1 MLTQSVAVV
10 RNIDEAVAGS
20 KPMRFSSTG
29 TSTPESP
36 LAMHENTIAA
46 NTTKASVNGCG

>member
-10 RNIDEAVAGS
+10 RKMDDAVAGS
-20 KPMRFSSTG
+20 KPIRFMATG
-29 TSTPESP
+29 TSTPDKP

-46 NTTKASVNGCG
+46 NTTKARVNG